1 MFETSTLIYMGHF
14 MSSWG
19 DRMWYFAIPL
29 FLTDL
34 DPTSLFLTAAY
45 GLTLSASV
53 LLFAPLVGDW
63 IDRTGRLNAV
73 KVTLVIQNMSVI
85 ISALILLLNREFG
98 DINSSYLIVVQIA
111 AVLLGAIGNL
121 ASTATQI
128 ILQKDWI
135 VVIAAKKTDF
145 LTNLNAT
152 MRRIDLFTKILS
164 PIACGQIMAMATLT
178 GGAIFILCWNTAS
191 MFGEYILLRMV
202 YKRTPDLAIKR
213 REEEDEIEMEELGG
227 GVEEEE
233 QDEINENGK
242 KTEEKQKKKKR
253 SVFQKVF
260 GFILVIKDGWKL
272 YTDQVIAL
280 AGLGFSFL
288 YLTVLGFGYVTTSY
302 AYNQCFSELLVGIVL
317 GAAGFFGILG
327 TFVFPL
333 LSARFGLVKSGLY
346 SGIFQVLTLIPC
358 VASVFVAGSP
368 FFLLPANSVNQ
379 NVTAEPTR
387 SPLVTQNSSYTTLQ
401 PASNFSEATL
411 LPAVN
416 GAVVLEPEILFR
428 CLKGV
433 TPPVS
438 FLSMWLL
445 TAGLVAARAGLWS
458 FDLAMTQ
465 LIQENVIESER
476 GIVNG
481 VQTSLNMLMDL
492 LMYVGVLILPNP
504 DQFGI
509 LIILSAVAVTTAY
522 VLYAVFAFKSG
533 KRFDQPKHTKVKQTD
548 NAIET

>member
-1 MFETSTLIYMGHF
+1 LIYMGHF

-34 DPTSLFLTAAY
+34 DPKSLFLTAAY

-63 IDRTGRLNAV
+63 IDRTGRLTAV

-111 AVLLGAIGNL
+111 AVILGAIGTL

-164 PIACGQIMAMATLT
+164 PIACGQIMALATLT
-178 GGAIFILCWNTAS
+178 GGAVFILCWNTAS

-233 QDEINENGK
+233 QDEINENEK
-242 KTEEKQKKKKR
+242 KMEKKQKKKKK

-317 GAAGFFGILG
+317 GAAGFTGILG

-333 LSARFGLVKSGLY
+333 LSARFGLVKSGLF

-368 FFLLPANSVNQ
+368 FFLLPNLTV
-379 NVTAEPTR
+379 EPTL
-387 SPLVTQNSSYTTLQ
+387 SSLVTQNMSSYTTLQ
-401 PASNFSEATL
+401 PASNFSETTL
-411 LPAVN
+411 LSAVD
-416 GAVVLEPEILFR
+416 GAVVLER
-428 CLKGV
+428 VK
-433 TPPVS
+433 PPVS

-492 LMYVGVLILPNP
+492 LMYVAVLILPDP

-522 VLYAVFAFKSG
+522 VLYAIFAIKSG
-533 KRFDQPKHTKVKQTD
+533 KRFDQPKHTKVI
-548 NAIET
+548 NIASVPSSE